1 MRVNQMVSV
10 LFLAVTYLIKWSS
23 DIVQILLLL
32 IGNCDVASG
41 RHNYHSHQTKTIS
54 RQYRWT
60 LPELLLTL
68 KKIQNNWIKVCC
80 CDLSFNFIPQDPN
93 VFFCFYLLSVFSSSA
108 VYLASD
114 VFTILRLIHVV
125 NQNWVF
131 VQWSNQKWFLI
142 SVVFIFFM
150 AFMSTFGAFLDL
162 VPLYFYKNLTYDL
175 FLAFWFTGDYVQ
187 YYVQI
192 LMHLSWMT
200 YTLGLSLHVL

>member
-1 MRVNQMVSV
+1 M
-10 LFLAVTYLIKWSS
+10 
-23 DIVQILLLL
+23 
-32 IGNCDVASG
+32 
-41 RHNYHSHQTKTIS
+41 
-54 RQYRWT
+54 
-60 LPELLLTL
+60 
-68 KKIQNNWIKVCC
+68 
-80 CDLSFNFIPQDPN
+80 
-93 VFFCFYLLSVFSSSA
+93 
-108 VYLASD
+108 
-114 VFTILRLIHVV
+114 FTILRLIHVV

-142 SVVFIFFM
+142 SVVFIFVM

-162 VPLYFYKNLTYDL
+162 VPLYLYKNLTYDL